1 MLTPT
6 TVTPGSCPC
15 IASRL
20 GSSSWHGAHHVAHR
34 FSTTTL
40 PRSFAKSSVSV
51 PSVIVNCGA
60 GRNSRSGWSPRSHPA
75 KPTVPAHSTI
85 AIRHTRRTK
94 HLALALSYEAV
105 AVPIDR
111 TRKPVLGLLTEQEIA
126 DLHPPP
132 PEPVSSRPASPV
144 EDDLLELSVI
154 LPARDEEAN
163 LPACLHSLLSQS
175 EPGFALGLQWELILV
190 NDAST
195 DRTREIAAQAVAQHP
210 AMSSAQGPAHPAG
223 VTLLDAPPLDP
234 DPATSGFTGK
244 NNACWAGAGIARG
257 QHLLFTDADTLHNP
271 GDLSR
276 ALREAEKHHSTLL
289 SYSPRQITA
298 GIAQFLVT
306 PLIFSEL
313 ASVYP
318 PAEVNDPSRR
328 IAAANGQFLLVERDA
343 YFSVGGHRAIGKE
356 VLEDVA
362 LARNIKRGGE
372 RNIRLRY
379 APDALS
385 TRMYPTAAA
394 MVEGW
399 TKNLA
404 VLMPSPISLALW
416 RLLDLLLFFGLP
428 ALALSLPW
436 LVLWQRGAILVLWL
450 RTVLRF
456 YSRVHRA
463 HFPFVE
469 TATSIL
475 GIPLFVFLL
484 LRSTLHHRVTKRVT
498 WKGRT
503 YPTSR

>member
-1 MLTPT
+1 MAQP
-6 TVTPGSCPC
+6 
-15 IASRL
+15 
-20 GSSSWHGAHHVAHR
+20 
-34 FSTTTL
+34 
-40 PRSFAKSSVSV
+40 
-51 PSVIVNCGA
+51 
-60 GRNSRSGWSPRSHPA
+60 PA
-75 KPTVPAHSTI
+75 NRPPDR
-85 AIRHTRRTK
+85 IRT
-94 HLALALSYEAV
+94 
-105 AVPIDR
+105 
-111 TRKPVLGLLTEQEIA
+111 PVLGLFTPDEIA
-126 DLHPPP
+126 ALHPPSAP
-132 PEPVSSRPASPV
+132 HPEPSDPGA
-144 EDDLLELSVI
+144 DHLLELSVI

-163 LPACLHSLLSQS
+163 LPACLQSLLSQS
-175 EPGFALGLQWELILV
+175 EPGFALGQQWELLV
-190 NDAST
+190 INDAST
-195 DRTREIAAQAVAQHP
+195 DRTREIAAEAAAQ
-210 AMSSAQGPAHPAG
+210 HPAG

-234 DPATSGFTGK
+234 NPATSGFTGK
-244 NNACWAGAGIARG
+244 NNACWAGAQIARG
-257 QHLLFTDADTLHNP
+257 RHLLFTDADTLHNP

-276 ALREAEKHHSTLL
+276 ALREAEKHHATLL

-298 GIAQFLVT
+298 GLGQFLVM

-318 PAEVNDPSRR
+318 PAEVNDQNRR

-343 YFSVGGHRAIGKE
+343 YFSVGGHRAIGTE

-385 TRMYPTAAA
+385 TRMYPTTSA

-416 RLLDLLLFFGLP
+416 RLLDFLLFFGLP
-428 ALALSLPW
+428 TLALALPHLAT
-436 LVLWQRGAILVLWL
+436 WQRGAILVLWL

-456 YSRVHRA
+456 YARVHRA

-484 LRSTLHHRVTKRVT
+484 LRSTLHHRIHKRVT